1 MEKIDFLLRLTECI
15 DERNLQLTLNDDNDE
30 VSISVHTDE
39 GMCILRKTFVIKTN
53 LMRGR
58 KVWKILLDNYQSKLN
73 LIMIKVNNWLIK
85 LKVLVTLIWQKKYTK
100 KKDSLH

>member
-39 GMCILRKTFVIKTN
+39 SMCILRKTFVIKTN